1 MSKNLIGKDENL
13 NTVQPD
19 FVTGSESLADLIKIG
34 SCPIETLN
42 VKFILF
48 YFCCIINNLCYLSVA
63 LEYDSIGRRRST
75 MRCNS
80 GQSIFNAFGF
90 IV

>member
-42 VKFILF
+42 VRKQ
-48 YFCCIINNLCYLSVA
+48 YFCFLFRLIFCFMISY
-63 LEYDSIGRRRST
+63 IG
-75 MRCNS
+75 
-80 GQSIFNAFGF
+80 I
-90 IV
+90 